1 MKDLFETPE
10 LMPSELKAVFDAWQK
25 RYERGLSYTD
35 LAYMLEQVESI
46 GFTFDYYLDAT
57 PYNLRAI

>member
-10 LMPSELKAVFDAWQK
+10 LMPSELKAILDAWE
-25 RYERGLSYTD
+25 ERFESGLSYQD
-35 LAYMLEQVESI
+35 LADMLKQVESI